1 MDISIEVEIVYNI
14 DDKTLSV
21 RSAHLV
27 VEEDANYCGHHAQD
41 ICEGDRVAQHKQR
54 DADDHD
60 PFGGIGH
67 GVAERTDEV
76 KHTERD
82 DVLRKVAESTEEQ
95 QDECARPSGE
105 IQL

>member
-1 MDISIEVEIVYNI
+1 MYNT
-14 DDKTLSV
+14 DDTTLSV
-21 RSAHLV
+21 QLAHLV
-27 VEEDANYCGHHAQD
+27 VEEDTNYRGHHAQD
-41 ICEGDRVAQHKQR
+41 VCESNRVAQHEQR

-60 PFGGIGH
+60 PFGGVGH
-67 GVAERTDEV
+67 SVAERTDEV

-82 DVLRKVAESTEEQ
+82 DVLRKVTEATEEQ

>member
-1 MDISIEVEIVYNI
+1 MDISTEVETVCNI
-14 DDKTLSV
+14 DDTTLSV

-27 VEEDANYCGHHAQD
+27 VEEDTNYCGHHAED
-41 ICEGDRVAQHKQR
+41 VCESDRVAQHEQR

-60 PFGGIGH
+60 PFGGVGH
-67 GVAERTDEV
+67 GVAERTDKVE
-76 KHTERD
+76 HTECD
-82 DVLRKVAESTEEQ
+82 DVLRKVAEATEEQ